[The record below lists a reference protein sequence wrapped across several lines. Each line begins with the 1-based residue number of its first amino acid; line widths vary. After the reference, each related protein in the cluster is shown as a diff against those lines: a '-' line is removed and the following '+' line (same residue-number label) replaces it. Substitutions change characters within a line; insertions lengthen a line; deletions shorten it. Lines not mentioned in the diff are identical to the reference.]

1 MAFEFKKTKI
11 AGLLV
16 IQPHMYPDDRGLYK
30 KCYERNIFAE
40 NGVTCSFTESS
51 DLYSKKGALR
61 GLHYQ
66 TVDSQAKL
74 IHVISGVLFDVALD
88 LREDSFTFGEYHT
101 ELLRAED
108 NKVVFIPEGFAH
120 GFIALTDNTVF
131 SYQCSGSYV
140 PEACGGIRWDDP
152 ELNIPWPLKEYGVEK
167 VIATEKD
174 KNWPTLSEYKLRNG
188 IKYAERKGEG
198 IDGHII
204 FKQ

>member
-11 AGLLV
+11 ANLLV

-30 KCYERNIFAE
+30 KYYEKSIFVE
-40 NGVTCSFTESS
+40 NGITCSFTESS

-88 LREDSFTFGEYHT
+88 LRMDSSTFGEYHT
-101 ELLRAED
+101 ELLKAED
-108 NKVVFIPEGFAH
+108 NKVIFIPEGFAH

-140 PEACGGIRWDDP
+140 PEACGGIRWDDS

-174 KNWPTLSEYKLRNG
+174 KNWPALSEYKLRNG
-188 IKYAERKGEG
+188 IK
-198 IDGHII
+198 
-204 FKQ
+204 

>member
-1 MAFEFKKTKI
+1 MAFGFRKTEI
-11 AGLLV
+11 DGIIV

-30 KCYERNIFAE
+30 KYYEKNAFEE
-40 NGVTCSFTESS
+40 NGISCVFTESS
-51 DLYSKKGALR
+51 DLYSNKGALR

-74 IHVISGVLFDVALD
+74 IHVVSGVLFDVALD
-88 LREDSFTFGEYHT
+88 LRTASPTFGEYHT

-108 NKVVFIPEGFAH
+108 NKVIFIPEGFAH
-120 GFIALTDNTVF
+120 GFIALTDNTLF

-152 ELNIPWPLKEYGVEK
+152 DLNIPWPLKEFGVEK

-174 KNWPTLSEYKLRNG
+174 KNWPTLAEYMEKN
-188 IKYAERKGEG
+188 K
-198 IDGHII
+198 
-204 FKQ
+204 

>member
-40 NGVTCSFTESS
+40 NGVTCTFTESS

-88 LREDSFTFGEYHT
+88 LREHSPTFGEYHT
-101 ELLRAED
+101 ELLKAED
-108 NKVVFIPEGFAH
+108 NKVIFIPEGFAH

-152 ELNIPWPLKEYGVEK
+152 ELRIPWPLKEYGVEK

-188 IKYAERKGEG
+188 IK
-198 IDGHII
+198 
-204 FKQ
+204 

>member
-1 MAFEFKKTKI
+1 MPFEFCKTNIK
-11 AGLLV
+11 GLIV
-16 IQPHMYPDDRGLYK
+16 IKPHLFPDDRGLYK
-30 KCYERNIFAE
+30 KYYEKNIFGE
-40 NGVTCSFTESS
+40 NGISCSFTESS

-88 LREDSFTFGEYHT
+88 LRQNSSTFGEYHT
-101 ELLRAED
+101 ELLKAED

-120 GFIALTDNTVF
+120 GFISLTDNTIF
-131 SYQCSGSYV
+131 SYQCSGRYI

-174 KNWPTLSEYKLRNG
+174 KNWPTLSEYMEKN
-188 IKYAERKGEG
+188 K
-198 IDGHII
+198 
-204 FKQ
+204 